1 MADRAEAMR
10 AIAPSMPPHVCPWQG
25 RRRPTTNFY
34 AAGEFIDFAIVAVCG
49 LKKVLFAPAGPLKAH
64 AEVLCRRRRRR
75 NYGSYMRRRWRTRRE
90 AIGQRLELD
99 EGTSPLLNK
108 IDFDNLFKRK
118 KP

>member
-1 MADRAEAMR
+1 
-10 AIAPSMPPHVCPWQG
+10 
-25 RRRPTTNFY
+25 
-34 AAGEFIDFAIVAVCG
+34 
-49 LKKVLFAPAGPLKAH
+49 
-64 AEVLCRRRRRR
+64 
-75 NYGSYMRRRWRTRRE
+75 MRRRWRTRRE